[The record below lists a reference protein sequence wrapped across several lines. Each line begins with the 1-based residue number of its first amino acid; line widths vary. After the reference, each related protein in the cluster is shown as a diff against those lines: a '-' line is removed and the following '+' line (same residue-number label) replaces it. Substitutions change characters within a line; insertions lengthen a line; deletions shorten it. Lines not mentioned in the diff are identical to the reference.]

1 MKKLANPIP
10 AGKLRLH
17 TSLKEQVSNIT
28 RWSSTAHM
36 LRRFMD
42 IKDILPKLE
51 IEEIDL
57 LIPPLAAVREIE
69 KLCNIFEE
77 LDAVKKELQRNDLNL
92 ADVRALFDTVLE
104 VYPRADLYL
113 AKSSSIV
120 HCTDFE
126 NAIVK
131 VIDNQEFTLS
141 QSESNLVR
149 CFIVEHD
156 CDIVESNM
164 NDKDL
169 SRRNE

>member
-1 MKKLANPIP
+1 M
-10 AGKLRLH
+10 R
-17 TSLKEQVSNIT
+17 
-28 RWSSTAHM
+28 
-36 LRRFMD
+36 
-42 IKDILPKLE
+42 
-51 IEEIDL
+51 
-57 LIPPLAAVREIE
+57 
-69 KLCNIFEE
+69 NIFEE
-77 LDAVKKELQRNDLNL
+77 LDAVTKELQRNDLNL
-92 ADVRALFDTVLE
+92 ANVRALFDTVLE
-104 VYPRADLYL
+104 VYPRADRYL